1 MKAMLEI
8 LLAVLPGDDEIMR
21 RKTIV
26 PVDYGYK
33 LFLSYENHA
42 NPASLIHN
50 MEYKNSF
57 RLFLSKYGLCAYIF
71 QGNIILKP
79 DDIDLD
85 NVFIA
90 QFESNQQVS
99 RTNVDRLN
107 LSENLPRIIKSMD
120 SEWDRK
126 LLKVVIGAQHSRK
139 ELDNT

>member
-1 MKAMLEI
+1 MKAVLEI

-90 QFESNQQVS
+90 QFDVI
-99 RTNVDRLN
+99 NVML
-107 LSENLPRIIKSMD
+107 IK
-120 SEWDRK
+120 K
-126 LLKVVIGAQHSRK
+126 HVFYLY
-139 ELDNT
+139 